1 MKELFKSS
9 DLRTDNICA
18 NCAKRGQC
26 IYARTTKA
34 ICNNFVVD
42 KEED

>member
-1 MKELFKSS
+1 MSYS
-9 DLRTDNICA
+9 GDLRTDNICA
-18 NCAKRGQC
+18 NCSLRGKC

-34 ICNNFVVD
+34 ICDNFVVD

>member
-1 MKELFKSS
+1 MSYKGH

-26 IYARTTKA
+26 IHNRTTKA
-34 ICNNFVVD
+34 ICDNFVVD